1 MAFWGRL
8 GGVRVGPEPAESAP
22 DGSAPPDP
30 RLPAPAPLPIGS
42 AAAVIGAVAL
52 LVTVLPAATVTA
64 HAGKGGSGLPAR
76 DRRMVG

>member
-1 MAFWGRL
+1 MKKL
-8 GGVRVGPEPAESAP
+8 
-22 DGSAPPDP
+22 
-30 RLPAPAPLPIGS
+30 GS